1 VTLLVPCLQ
10 GNYPLMALVA
20 SLQRSE
26 DPLVAWVAISS
37 GNTTPRGLTCCRSTG
52 NKTTRGLSAAMSL
65 GHTIPS
71 WPWVVS
77 LQGITLK
84 TALSSHKTYHACL
97 FFNLSLALLSPKFI
111 AYPQLSS
118 KICLN
123 CTNSKLFPNQCTF
136 FL

>member
-1 VTLLVPCLQ
+1 MSTGYETPRGLF
-10 GNYPLMALVA
+10 A

-37 GNTTPRGLTCCRSTG
+37 GNTTPHGLTCCRFTG
-52 NKTTRGLSAAMSL
+52 NKTPRSLPVAMSL

-84 TALSSHKTYHACL
+84 TVSNVCKTYHACL
-97 FFNLSLALLSPKFI
+97 FFNLSLALLSQNP
-111 AYPQLSS
+111 
-118 KICLN
+118 
-123 CTNSKLFPNQCTF
+123 
-136 FL
+136 

>member
-10 GNYPLMALVA
+10 GNYPLVAWVA

-52 NKTTRGLSAAMSL
+52 NKTPRGLSAAMSL

-84 TALSSHKTYHACL
+84 TVLGVHKTYHTCL
-97 FFNLSLALLSPKFI
+97 FFNLSLALLS
-111 AYPQLSS
+111 Q
-118 KICLN
+118 
-123 CTNSKLFPNQCTF
+123 NS
-136 FL
+136 

>member
-10 GNYPLMALVA
+10 GNYPLVALVA

-26 DPLVAWVAISS
+26 DPFVAWVAIFSR
-37 GNTTPRGLTCCRSTG
+37 NTTLRGLTCCQSTG
-52 NKTTRGLSAAMSL
+52 NKTPHGLSATMSL

-77 LQGITLK
+77 LQDITLK
-84 TALSSHKTYHACL
+84 TVLGIYKTYHACL

-111 AYPQLSS
+111 AYPHLAS
-118 KICLN
+118 KIYLN
-123 CTNSKLFPNQCTF
+123 CTNSKLFINQCTF
-136 FL
+136 SL